1 MSRYSS
7 PAQTLAAEGFA
18 VFFPN
23 YRASTG
29 RGVEFSKM
37 DQHDLA
43 EEEFNDLVDAKNHL
57 VEMGLVDTE
66 RVGITGGSYGGYATM
81 WASTA
86 LSEHFAAGVAFV
98 GISSQLSMFGTSDIP
113 NEHHLVHHR
122 AWPWDDWQWLLERS
136 PIYYAD
142 KGRTPLLILHGKEDP
157 RVHPGQSLEMY
168 RYLKLRTDTPV
179 RLVWYPGEGHGN
191 RSTAAQL
198 DYGMRLL
205 RWLTHFLQGP
215 GGEAPAY
222 DLGHAARLEA
232 AQKDA
237 EE

>member
-1 MSRYSS
+1 
-7 PAQTLAAEGFA
+7 
-18 VFFPN
+18 
-23 YRASTG
+23 
-29 RGVEFSKM
+29 M
-37 DQHDLA
+37 DA
-43 EEEFNDLVDAKNHL
+43 
-57 VEMGLVDTE
+57 E

-215 GGEAPAY
+215 GDEAPAY
-222 DLGHAARLEA
+222 NLGHSARLEA